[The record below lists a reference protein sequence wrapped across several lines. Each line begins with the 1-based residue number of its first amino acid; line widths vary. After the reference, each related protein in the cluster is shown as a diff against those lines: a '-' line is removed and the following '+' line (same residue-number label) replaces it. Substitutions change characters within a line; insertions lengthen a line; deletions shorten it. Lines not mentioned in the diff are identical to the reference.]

1 MLNMRIGYE
10 KFPCFEQVLLIV
22 DDDKF
27 FRYIDCNSI
36 CSYQAASVVGDPDVN
51 CEMQSVLEQLHTA

>member
-22 DDDKF
+22 DDDNV
-27 FRYIDCNSI
+27 FRYIDCKLS
-36 CSYQAASVVGDPDVN
+36 CSYQAASVV
-51 CEMQSVLEQLHTA
+51 MAALL